1 MFKVCD
7 QNSVPMSTCII
18 TAYWRH
24 SVLVYCN
31 ELRPYQHMGMD
42 IIFTLSIHRDAET
55 IVMRGISALFLL
67 APGLTGVVG
76 GYLKAVRMIHIW
88 LYDPTRR
95 HIVYEMLQLWLS
107 LASSSWLQVDQRHGG
122 HIAPILWSQ
131 GIEANYCNCRSS
143 ESTPRWAWP
152 SPQVRIHILVSSGS
166 QSQFGWMLEKGSII

>member
-1 MFKVCD
+1 
-7 QNSVPMSTCII
+7 
-18 TAYWRH
+18 
-24 SVLVYCN
+24 
-31 ELRPYQHMGMD
+31 
-42 IIFTLSIHRDAET
+42 
-55 IVMRGISALFLL
+55 MRGISALFLL

-131 GIEANYCNCRSS
+131 GIEANYCNCRSLVGIHAKMGLALPS
-143 ESTPRWAWP
+143 STNSYFGIIGESKPIWMDARK
-152 SPQVRIHILVSSGS
+152 RFDNLV
-166 QSQFGWMLEKGSII
+166 L